1 MLNELYKIISE
12 ALLSLYP
19 IFIKKI
25 PINLDIQLLTRLL
38 GYSIIPIFFFS
49 FKFIKNNF
57 MKKNILLLS
66 LITLFHIYFSYK
78 GFKMLDTGIS
88 YALFYTYPLMII
100 FWENKKFSPL
110 FLITI
115 LGVLLLSVDFKDIT
129 SGEGFNME
137 KMKGIG
143 FILMAAITEVMIF
156 YTIKGKIETNN
167 SWNTLFLS
175 YFPALIVFS
184 LYLLYKKM
192 TNKTIE
198 DDKKIIEKKEIEKI
212 DVKIKS
218 KNWIFIALFFNIV
231 VGTLG
236 YFLRFRSVKLL
247 SPFLNGILSYVGII
261 TSYIYGII
269 FDNEKVVLQD
279 IGGIGLIILS
289 NVLMLKHK
297 I

>member
-78 GFKMLDTGIS
+78 GFKILDTGIS

-110 FLITI
+110 FLLTI
-115 LGVLLLSVDFKDIT
+115 LGVLLLSIDFKDIT

-198 DDKKIIEKKEIEKI
+198 DEKKIENF

-218 KNWIFIALFFNIV
+218 KKWIFIALFFNIV
-231 VGTLG
+231 VGTIG

-247 SPFLNGILSYVGII
+247 NPFLNGILSYVGII
-261 TSYIYGII
+261 TSYIYGIV

-279 IGGIGLIILS
+279 IAGIGLIILS
-289 NVLMLKHK
+289 NILMLIHK
-297 I
+297 K

>member
-167 SWNTLFLS
+167 NWNTLFLS

-198 DDKKIIEKKEIEKI
+198 TDRKEIEKF
-212 DVKIKS
+212 DVKNKS

-231 VGTLG
+231 IGTVG
-236 YFLRFRSVKLL
+236 YILRFRSVKLL
-247 SPFLNGILSYVGII
+247 SPFINGILSYVGII

-269 FDNEKVVLQD
+269 FDNEKVVLKD

-289 NVLMLKHK
+289 NVLMLNKT

>member
-1 MLNELYKIISE
+1 
-12 ALLSLYP
+12 
-19 IFIKKI
+19 
-25 PINLDIQLLTRLL
+25 
-38 GYSIIPIFFFS
+38 
-49 FKFIKNNF
+49 
-57 MKKNILLLS
+57 MKKNVLLLS

-110 FLITI
+110 FLLTI
-115 LGVLLLSVDFKDIT
+115 LGVLLLSIDLKDIT

-184 LYLLYKKM
+184 LYLLYKKL

-198 DDKKIIEKKEIEKI
+198 TDRKEIEKF

-261 TSYIYGII
+261 TSYIYGIV
-269 FDNEKVVLQD
+269 FDNEKVVLKD

>member
-156 YTIKGKIETNN
+156 YIIKGKIETNN
-167 SWNTLFLS
+167 NWNTLFLS

-198 DDKKIIEKKEIEKI
+198 TDRKEIEKF
-212 DVKIKS
+212 DVKNKS

-231 VGTLG
+231 VGTVG
-236 YFLRFRSVKLL
+236 YILRFRSVKLL
-247 SPFLNGILSYVGII
+247 SPFINGILSYVGII

-269 FDNEKVVLQD
+269 FDNEKVVLKD
-279 IGGIGLIILS
+279 IGGIVLIILS
-289 NVLMLKHK
+289 NVLMLKK
-297 I
+297 RI

>member
-167 SWNTLFLS
+167 NWNTLFLS

-192 TNKTIE
+192 TNNNIE
-198 DDKKIIEKKEIEKI
+198 TDRKEIEKF
-212 DVKIKS
+212 DVKNKS
-218 KNWIFIALFFNIV
+218 KKWIFIALFFNIV
-231 VGTLG
+231 VGTVG
-236 YFLRFRSVKLL
+236 YILRFRSVKLL
-247 SPFLNGILSYVGII
+247 SPFINGILSYVGII

-269 FDNEKVVLQD
+269 FDNEKVVLKD

-289 NVLMLKHK
+289 NVLMLKK
-297 I
+297 RI